1 MFHGY
6 DNDEKKRF
14 MVSDVPTIADAFAY
28 SAVVSMEQNSP
39 DALEGFPTLKK
50 WRADFES
57 LDEVKAYKAT

>member
-1 MFHGY
+1 
-6 DNDEKKRF
+6 

-28 SAVVSMEQNSP
+28 SEVVSMEQNTP

-57 LDEVKAYKAT
+57 LDEVKAYKAM

>member
-1 MFHGY
+1 
-6 DNDEKKRF
+6 

-50 WRADFES
+50 WRAEGFPTLKKWRADFES
-57 LDEVKAYKAT
+57 LDEVKAYKAM